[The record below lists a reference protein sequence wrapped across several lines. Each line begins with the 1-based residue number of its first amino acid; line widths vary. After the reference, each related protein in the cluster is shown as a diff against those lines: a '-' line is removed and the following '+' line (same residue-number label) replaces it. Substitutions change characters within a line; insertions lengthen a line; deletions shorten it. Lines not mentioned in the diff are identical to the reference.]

1 MKNYTSVNA
10 KYYQSNELIR
20 IINHNLRSEEIEYL
34 LDKEYIKWENKN
46 FLFGLENNSNN
57 IDLND
62 ITKTKFKN
70 MFFKNFVK
78 MCQQRDQQNQKKG
91 YYNGTNKNDLIEM
104 VISLSEEQ
112 TLFYLQNGQKD
123 LIDMA
128 YKQLGQEIKNK
139 YGFEPLMASMHYD
152 EGHIQ
157 TTKKIKDNIENIEF
171 DVNNMSSEQIETIK
185 KEKYNFHCQIT
196 FFNYDFKNSRSVL
209 RTMKKQ
215 DWRDIQDLA
224 QNTFKAFGLNYKRGV
239 SKGITG
245 KEHLD
250 NLEYKIQELE
260 KENLN
265 LQFENKNLSKNNDFL
280 YSENK
285 DLSFKN
291 DSLKEIINLKNLEII
306 EKSDQING
314 LIELSDK
321 TKEELK
327 DTIKEKE
334 KAIKEVA
341 SVKNELKDTLNELD
355 KVKNDLTKTRSER
368 DNAQKELNL
377 NKQKLS
383 QVIKIEQKLRKDTRQ
398 KKEFLLNYEK
408 KVKEVQVLE
417 KDKTTNL
424 SQKIDKIKDIYLKNA
439 PIFGVFKNDQFHED
453 MMNEFGDILSVN
465 YNNKTLKEEN
475 KDLKFE
481 NKQLKNL
488 DVVEIKKENKEL
500 KEEVK
505 EKDKIISNKKE
516 DIVYYVGKFKEVDSE
531 NTKLKDKIYDLENK
545 DKTKNKNFQHIGD

>member
-10 KYYQSNELIR
+10 KYYQSSELIR

-46 FLFGLENNSNN
+46 FLFGLENNLNN
-57 IDLND
+57 IDLKD
-62 ITKTKFKN
+62 TTKTRFKN
-70 MFFKNFVK
+70 MFFKNFTK

-91 YYNGTNKNDLIEM
+91 YHNGTNKNDLIEM

-171 DVNNMSSEQIETIK
+171 DVNNMSNEQIETIK

-196 FFNYDFKNSRSVL
+196 FFNYSFKESRSVL

-224 QNTFKAFGLNYKRGV
+224 QNTFKAFGLDYKRGV

-291 DSLKEIINLKNLEII
+291 DKLSGIIDQKNLEII
-306 EKSDQING
+306 EKSDNIN
-314 LIELSDK
+314 ELNHLFEE
-321 TKEELK
+321 TKQNLK

-334 KAIKEVA
+334 KAIKDVA
-341 SVKNELKDTLNELD
+341 SVKNTLKDTLNELD
-355 KVKNDLTKTRSER
+355 NVKNDLTKTRLER

-377 NKQKLS
+377 NKQKLN

-398 KKEFLLNYEK
+398 KKEFLANYEK
-408 KVKEVQVLE
+408 KVKEVQILE

-424 SQKIDKIKDIYLKNA
+424 SQKIDKIKDIYLKNT

-475 KDLKFE
+475 KDLKNE
-481 NKQLKNL
+481 NKNLKNL
-488 DVVEIKKENKEL
+488 DVVEIERQNKKL
-500 KEEVK
+500 KNEIIK
-505 EKDKIISNKKE
+505 KDKIISNKKE

-531 NTKLKDKIYDLENK
+531 NTKLKDKI
-545 DKTKNKNFQHIGD
+545 